1 MSAHHQTIIE
11 HIVLLNVKPD
21 IDSTKVAT
29 MMDEIN
35 GLASLGLTIHLS
47 AGKLLSSTSTS
58 LNFSHIAHCRFTST
72 DDLHAYN
79 HHPEHLRVAGDVQ
92 LLIDEFVVVDWISND
107 ISESLKLGCVMRV
120 TLLKFNYDLVEND
133 KDKFVEVMEG
143 VKHQFK
149 TTQRLSLGENFSH
162 EMAKGHSIAM
172 IAVFP
177 DLESFDSDSELA
189 NLHKS
194 NVKDFLESAV
204 VVDYVVPSAK
214 KH

>member
-1 MSAHHQTIIE
+1 MSAHHQTIQ

-21 IDSTKVAT
+21 ADSTKVAT
-29 MMDEIN
+29 MMDGIN
-35 GLASLGLTIHLS
+35 GLASQSISLPENSSHLHLPH
-47 AGKLLSSTSTS
+47 ATSVTS
-58 LNFSHIAHCRFTST
+58 LTAVSVQRMICTPTTIIQST
-72 DDLHAYN
+72 CVL
-79 HHPEHLRVAGDVQ
+79 Q
-92 LLIDEFVVVDWISND
+92 KI
-107 ISESLKLGCVMRV
+107 ESLKPGCVMRV
-120 TLLKFNYDLVEND
+120 TLLKFNYDLIEDD
-133 KDKFVEVMEG
+133 KDKFVEVIEG
-143 VKHQFK
+143 VKRQFK

-194 NVKDFLESAV
+194 KVSDFLESTV

-214 KH
+214 NNDNLSINYPFV